1 MLRGLCRFL
10 LILLVGACLP
20 AGAAVPLSPEQARVD
35 LRGQM
40 AWLRDD
46 AGRWGPDEAAARTD
60 WQALPGEPSF
70 GFTRAAVWLRVTLHQ
85 PVDADPDWRLVF
97 NNALLEDV
105 RLYELQAS
113 GKWQETRA
121 GQAVPRALWPMQTRS
136 PAFRLSLPPG
146 PHTLM
151 VRLATRPSLSTTV
164 SLWRPEAYRLEVAQE
179 ALGTGALMGVY
190 ALVILFQFAF
200 WLISRESVGFWC
212 ALYALCSMVAVAVSA
227 GHPQAAFGW
236 SVSFS
241 LALLGLSLGFSLVA
255 VARFAGLL
263 LELPRHAPVWA
274 AWHVRLTT
282 AFGASAAILAAWMDY
297 RQVMPV
303 LQAVTLLWLLTIN
316 GVAIWLAFRRFLPAY
331 LFLLTLGV
339 YSVGVLVRFLRNLG
353 IVDPGWLTDNIYQLT
368 SIFHLVVL
376 SSFVAMRYGTLKRA
390 LAVAQAAHQEQRDF
404 MALVSHE
411 FRTPLAIINTSAQ
424 QLARNLQAPVE
435 RTLTRCANIQHAA
448 RRMSNLMDD
457 YLSLDRLEGAERA
470 LQVQSFDLLEWFE
483 DAAADW
489 PPERVVLE
497 IDEVPERWT
506 GDPKL
511 LHIVVRNLLTNAD
524 RHSPREQEITLQAD
538 VRDNGDLRVRVI
550 DHGEGV
556 ADDELPQVFKKY
568 FRGRSAQGKPGAGLG
583 LYMVERIVRLH
594 GGRIRALP
602 TPGGGATFEFR
613 LPSHPAGDPVPRFAD

>member
-10 LILLVGACLP
+10 LILLVGAWLP
-20 AGAAVPLSPEQARVD
+20 AGAAVPLSPALARVD
-35 LRGQM
+35 LRGQLE
-40 AWLRDD
+40 WLQDD
-46 AGRWGPDEAAARTD
+46 AGRWRPDEVAARTD
-60 WQALPGEPSF
+60 WRALPGEPSF
-70 GFTRAAVWLRVTLHQ
+70 GFTRAAIWLKVTLHQ
-85 PVDADPDWRLVF
+85 PVGADPDWRLVF

-105 RLYELQAS
+105 RLYERQAS
-113 GKWQETRA
+113 GHWRETRA

-136 PAFRLSLPPG
+136 PTFRLSLPPG
-146 PHTLM
+146 QHTLM
-151 VRLATRPSLSTTV
+151 VRLTTRPSLSTTV

-190 ALVILFQFAF
+190 TLVILFQFAF

-212 ALYALCSMVAVAVSA
+212 ALYALCSMVAVLVSA

-236 SVSFS
+236 SAS
-241 LALLGLSLGFSLVA
+241 LSLVVLGLSLGFSLVA
-255 VARFAGLL
+255 VARFAASL
-263 LELPRHAPVWA
+263 LELPRHAPRWA
-274 AWHVRLTT
+274 AWHLRVTT
-282 AFGASAAILAAWMDY
+282 AIGASAAILAAWVDY
-297 RQVMPV
+297 RLVMPV
-303 LQAVTLLWLLTIN
+303 LQASTLLWLLTIN
-316 GVAIWLAFRRFLPAY
+316 GVAIWLAFRRFRPAY

-339 YSVGVLVRFLRNLG
+339 YGVGVLVRFLRNLG
-353 IVDPGWLTDNIYQLT
+353 VMDPGWLTDNIYQLT
-368 SIFHLVVL
+368 SVFHLLVL
-376 SSFVAMRYGTLKRA
+376 SSFVALRYGTLKRE

-435 RTLTRCANIQHAA
+435 RTLTRCANIQQAA

-489 PPERVVLE
+489 SPERVALE

-524 RHSPREQEITLQAD
+524 RHSPPEQEITLQAD

-550 DHGEGV
+550 DHGEGI

-613 LPSHPAGDPVPRFAD
+613 LPPHPGGDEVSRVAG